1 MVVTVQAESNMNKAH
16 KKLLKENYENAC
28 NAYIGMLVEMWD
40 WDAKSYG
47 YWVGDE
53 VGGTYSYGECTF
65 INMEDII
72 FCVDNDVE
80 KEEYSEWQ
88 EYCMF
93 AHEYKQT
100 MPNFKSWH
108 KGCPRLSK
116 DAQKHLTSLKERF
129 EKTIQEYKENT
140 NTTLDF

>member
-1 MVVTVQAESNMNKAH
+1 MNKAH
-16 KKLLKENYENAC
+16 KKLLKENYEKAC
-28 NAYIGMLVEMWD
+28 NAYIGMLAEMWG

-53 VGGTYSYGECTF
+53 VGGIYSYGECTF
-65 INMEDII
+65 IDMEDII

-88 EYCMF
+88 EYCLF

-108 KGCPRLSK
+108 NGCPRLSK
-116 DAQKHLTSLKERF
+116 DAQKHLTSLKERLD
-129 EKTIQEYKENT
+129 KTIQEYKENT
-140 NTTLDF
+140 TQSF